1 MPRATPTSN
10 PKIRSRKYAK
20 KTSIEPD
27 NLKGLQGIRESEV
40 SKYNK
45 VKNTD
50 SAYSGQRSR
59 GRGFLKNLI
68 EKRRQDEINNGPNN
82 DGICTAILEKA
93 FDDGAPNKYSALA
106 LEMFL
111 VQKCFNEGC
120 GKDTA
125 DSIHGAF
132 AALWDNMYVGKEL
145 YSIEF
150 TDLKNRDGGH
160 YAGAYTY
167 DEATGEIKGCPAC
180 ASSVKAVIQSVKTRE
195 KSKGS
200 GATRNHAEAMSL
212 EELQHLMQWSTEECP
227 NEWLIGDNWRSEV
240 QDSVEALKHRL
251 QHGFMRGFMSTGF
264 TLWTRSVISHLV
276 LQLKP
281 TGLDPQMF

>member
-10 PKIRSRKYAK
+10 PKTKSRKYAK

-27 NLKGLQGIRESEV
+27 NLKDLQKIRELEV

-68 EKRRQDEINNGPNN
+68 AKREQDEINNGPND

-132 AALWDNMYVGKEL
+132 AALWDNMYVSKEL
-145 YSIEF
+145 
-150 TDLKNRDGGH
+150 
-160 YAGAYTY
+160 
-167 DEATGEIKGCPAC
+167 C
-180 ASSVKAVIQSVKTRE
+180 
-195 KSKGS
+195 
-200 GATRNHAEAMSL
+200 
-212 EELQHLMQWSTEECP
+212 STM
-227 NEWLIGDNWRSEV
+227 IY
-240 QDSVEALKHRL
+240 
-251 QHGFMRGFMSTGF
+251 
-264 TLWTRSVISHLV
+264 
-276 LQLKP
+276 
-281 TGLDPQMF
+281 

>member
-10 PKIRSRKYAK
+10 PKIRSHKYAK
-20 KTSIEPD
+20 KLEISIEPD

-68 EKRRQDEINNGPNN
+68 AKRRQDDTNNGPND
-82 DGICTAILEKA
+82 DGICTAILERA

-132 AALWDNMYVGKEL
+132 AALWDNVYVSKCTQLEL
-145 YSIEF
+145 CF
-150 TDLKNRDGGH
+150 TDFKNRDGGQ

-167 DEATGEIKGCPAC
+167 DEATGEINGCPAR

-227 NEWLIGDNWRSEV
+227 DEWLGDNWRSEV

-251 QHGFMRGFMSTGF
+251 LHGFMRGFMSSGF
-264 TLWTRSVISHLV
+264 TLWTRSVVISHL
-276 LQLKP
+276 LQFA
-281 TGLDPQMF
+281 T